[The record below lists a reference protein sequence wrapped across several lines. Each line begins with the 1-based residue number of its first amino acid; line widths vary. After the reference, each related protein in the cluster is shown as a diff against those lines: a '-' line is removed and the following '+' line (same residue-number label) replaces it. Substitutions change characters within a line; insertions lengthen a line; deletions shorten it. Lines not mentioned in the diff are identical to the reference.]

1 MKPVNGVNQAS
12 VVDLGAY
19 SRDQEH
25 GKSGEDITYI
35 NYINQ
40 DKARTYKPKIHKTG
54 ILKTFY
60 CLRYPAC
67 DLLGSRAVESYKKKN
82 IDVSYTLKLRATE
95 TCSNS
100 TSVCILRIC
109 PGACFFG
116 RQVIREVAN
125 GTDIG
130 CI

>member
-40 DKARTYKPKIHKTG
+40 DKARPYKPKIPK
-54 ILKTFY
+54 K
-60 CLRYPAC
+60 RNSQN
-67 DLLGSRAVESYKKKN
+67 LLLSP
-82 IDVSYTLKLRATE
+82 VS
-95 TCSNS
+95 CM
-100 TSVCILRIC
+100 
-109 PGACFFG
+109 
-116 RQVIREVAN
+116 
-125 GTDIG
+125 
-130 CI
+130 